1 MTDSKTIYHVGA
13 WGRNLGDIAIQMA
26 MHHALG
32 QGDLDINWVPIDC
45 QAGPMTDAWVNGVNE
60 HADMVIVGGGGLL
73 WNKPELES
81 GTGWQWDYQWEQLKA
96 IRPPIV
102 VYGLGWTEFPHRKE
116 GRTGDHEGFW
126 DSLEELLDT
135 AKLFSVRNHYTR
147 EVLLA
152 SRILQNRSDLPPSAI
167 EVIPDPALFL
177 PSPMWDANALGAPP
191 QLPTGR
197 PIISICWASDK
208 RDWRWPNS
216 THSEL
221 LFLGRLVDALEGFIR
236 GSNAFVALVPHI
248 AGLDDDLAELLEG
261 ELGSDNFG
269 YMADALPDLEQPTWN
284 TLQAALL
291 IYGRSQVVLS
301 MRKHGLLMA
310 GSQGRYMFGLGD
322 LEEVGAT
329 MVELGYAKSVL
340 RSDTPWGMVA
350 PMLAQPMGMEYNTA
364 LLDTQRFIFRAF
376 NQRVLDLLEGGP

>member
-1 MTDSKTIYHVGA
+1 MADSKMIYHVGA
-13 WGRNLGDIAIQMA
+13 WGRNLGDLAIQMA

-32 QGDLDINWVPIDC
+32 QGELDISWVPIDC

-81 GTGWQWDYQWEQLKA
+81 GTGWQWDYTWEQLQA
-96 IRPPIV
+96 IKPPIV
-102 VYGLGWTEFPHRKE
+102 VYGLGFTEFPYRTE
-116 GRTGDHEGFW
+116 GRTPEQEGFW
-126 DSLEELLDT
+126 PSLEELLSV

-147 EVLLA
+147 QFLLEGLDGIHPA
-152 SRILQNRSDLPPSAI
+152 GKKPI

-177 PSPMWDANALGAPP
+177 PAPEWDVSVLGAPP
-191 QLPTGR
+191 GLPTGR
-197 PIISICWASDK
+197 PVISICWGSDK

-221 LFLGRLVDALEGFIR
+221 LFLGRLVDALEGFVR
-236 GSNAFVALVPHI
+236 GSNAHVVLVPHI
-248 AGLDDDLAELLEG
+248 AGLDDGVAALLEG
-261 ELGSDNFG
+261 ELGSSNFT
-269 YMADALPDLEQPTWN
+269 YAQDMLPHLEQPNWN

-322 LEEVGAT
+322 LEEVAAT
-329 MVELGYAKSVL
+329 MGELGYGKSVL
-340 RSDTPWGMVA
+340 PSDTPVGVMAGMI
-350 PMLAQPMGMEYNTA
+350 AQPMKMEYNTA
-364 LLDTQRFIFRAF
+364 LLDRQRFIFRAF
-376 NQRVLDLLEGGP
+376 NEKVLELLEEGGP